1 MVFIPYGGKTDLFGN
16 LPSLDPFES
25 CLVSAGEN
33 DAHCEK
39 EKVSGQTSRVPKIRE
54 KPSLRRKKKDY

>member
-1 MVFIPYGGKTDLFGN
+1 VVFIPYGGKTDLFGN

-54 KPSLRRKKKDY
+54 VPSLRRKKKDY